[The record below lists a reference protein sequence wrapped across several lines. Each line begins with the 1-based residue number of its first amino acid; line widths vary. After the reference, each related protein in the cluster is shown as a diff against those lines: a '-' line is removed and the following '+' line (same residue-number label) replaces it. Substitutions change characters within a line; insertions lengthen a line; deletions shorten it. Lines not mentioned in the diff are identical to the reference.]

1 MKLGDGAGLAPGTTL
16 ASNRGGWRW
25 TAASL
30 MGDLRTEND
39 PILNITGRAPVPAS
53 IRVAADTGAKI
64 RCCWRLGPEC
74 LAEAPVTLNERDEGL
89 RSSGPAYS
97 GLGCTQ

>member
-53 IRVAADTGAKI
+53 IRVAADTAQKSDAVGGLAQSA
-64 RCCWRLGPEC
+64 WPRLQSP
-74 LAEAPVTLNERDEGL
+74 
-89 RSSGPAYS
+89 
-97 GLGCTQ
+97 